1 MRLIEDVLAPWL
13 DQMRET
19 AGGFDL
25 FDAHTHIGR
34 NDPDGFR
41 QTPDEL
47 LAGLG
52 RCDARAL
59 VFPMHEPDG
68 SGDAN
73 DEAIA
78 AAAGSDSRLVA
89 FCRVQ
94 PRDGATAVTE
104 ARRALDAGARG
115 IKLHP
120 RAERF
125 TLSEP
130 TVRDIV
136 ALAHERHAPVLIHA
150 GRGIPALGRDTVE
163 LSGEFTDATL
173 ILAHC
178 AISDIAW
185 LWRAL
190 PEHPNVLID
199 TSWWHPSDLTALFAL
214 APPGNVVWASD
225 SPYGQPLPSAVMAL
239 RCALQAGLT
248 PGQVQEVAGRQ
259 LARVLDGE
267 APRHAGPPPGAAA
280 ARALDPLVERV
291 IAHLT
296 TTIGRAFGRTD
307 YAETLDLA
315 RLACAVGVDM
325 PNARLF
331 SEVLELLDLFEE
343 NREPPPDGRPLPLAA
358 RFLLMALFLARTP
371 DVPLPDRPGSPAP
384 ARDGARPGDGVFHGG
399 LSPAEFPGAE
409 R

>member
-1 MRLIEDVLAPWL
+1 MIDVDAALRPFYDRLVSDVGGL
-13 DQMRET
+13 D
-19 AGGFDL
+19 L
-25 FDAHTHIGR
+25 YDAHTHIGA

-41 QTPDEL
+41 QTPEEL
-47 LAGLG
+47 LAWLAPV
-52 RCDARAL
+52 DARGV

-68 SGDAN
+68 YPEAN
-73 DEAIA
+73 DTAMA
-78 AAAGSDSRLVA
+78 AAADSDGRLVA
-89 FCRVQ
+89 FCRVD
-94 PRDGATAVTE
+94 PRAEPVAE
-104 ARRALDAGARG
+104 AARCLDAGARG

-384 ARDGARPGDGVFHGG
+384 TPDGARPGDGVFHGG